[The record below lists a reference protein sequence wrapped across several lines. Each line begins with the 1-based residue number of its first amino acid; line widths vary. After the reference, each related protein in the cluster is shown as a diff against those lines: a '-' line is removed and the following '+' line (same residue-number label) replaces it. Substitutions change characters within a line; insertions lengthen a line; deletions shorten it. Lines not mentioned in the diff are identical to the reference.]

1 MNIPRVNTDG
11 YVPPAPAKAPAARA
25 ASAPEAGD
33 VFKPE
38 QNQKLLSVI
47 KAEPE
52 IRPEQLER
60 ARALVKDPNY
70 PNGDIIKEVARKLV
84 RQADR

>member
-1 MNIPRVNTDG
+1 MNIPRITTDG

-25 ASAPEAGD
+25 ASTPEAGD
-33 VFKPE
+33 VFQPE
-38 QNQKLLSVI
+38 QKEKLLAVI
-47 KAEPE
+47 RAEPD

-70 PNGDIIKEVARKLV
+70 PNGDIVKEVARKLV
-84 RQADR
+84 RQADL

>member
-1 MNIPRVNTDG
+1 MNIPRVTPDG
-11 YVPPAPAKAPAARA
+11 YVPPAQAKTPVARA
-25 ASAPEAGD
+25 TGAPETGD

-47 KAEPE
+47 KAEPD

-60 ARALVKDPNY
+60 ARALVKDPTY
-70 PNGDIIKEVARKLV
+70 PNGDVLKEVARKLV